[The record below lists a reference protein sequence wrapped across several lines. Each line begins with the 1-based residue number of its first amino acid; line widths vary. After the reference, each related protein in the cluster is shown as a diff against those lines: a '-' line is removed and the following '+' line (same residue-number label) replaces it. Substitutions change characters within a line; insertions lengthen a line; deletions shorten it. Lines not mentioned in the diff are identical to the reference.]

1 MIEQIREDLF
11 RMEIP
16 LPRNPLRSVN
26 SYVIKGKER
35 NLIIDTGL
43 NREECLNAL
52 TEGMKSLGVGLENT
66 DFFIT
71 HMHADHFALAGR
83 LAPESSAVYF
93 SRVDAARV
101 EKGDIWR
108 KMEEYA
114 ALNGFPAHVLSG
126 ALKAHPGYRYGWNK
140 ARPLTLV
147 QEGDIIRAGGYE
159 LRCIMTPGHT
169 PGHMCLFEGSSR
181 MFFSGDHILEDIT
194 PTIQCWAEDIQP
206 LRDYL
211 GSLEKTRGVDADL
224 VLPGHRRV
232 FRHLGKRT
240 DELKEHHSR
249 RASEALEALRDGP
262 LTAYEA
268 ASRMSWDIDC
278 RTWEEFPPS
287 QKWFAAGEAIA
298 HLRYLEEEG
307 MVVRKIHEGVFRYAI
322 KGGEAC

>member
-1 MIEQIREDLF
+1 MIEQITKDLF

-26 SYVIKGKER
+26 SYVIRGRDR

-43 NREECLNAL
+43 NREECLTAF
-52 TEGMKSLGVGLENT
+52 TEGIKRLGVDLENT

-83 LAPESSAVYF
+83 LAPDSSIVYF
-93 SRVDAARV
+93 SSIDAARI

-108 KMEEYA
+108 KMEDYA
-114 ALNGFPAHVLSG
+114 ALNGFPEAVLSG

-147 QEGDIIRAGGYE
+147 KEGDIIQVGDCR
-159 LRCIMTPGHT
+159 LRCIITPGHT
-169 PGHMCLFEGSSR
+169 PGHLCLFEASNR
-181 MFFSGDHILEDIT
+181 MLFSGDHILEDIT
-194 PTIQCWAEDIQP
+194 PNIQCWSEDLQP

-232 FRHLGKRT
+232 FNHLHKRI
-240 DELKEHHSR
+240 DELKEHHR
-249 RASEALEALRDGP
+249 KRASEALDALKGGP

-287 QKWFAAGEAIA
+287 QKWFATGEAIA

-307 MVVRKIHEGVFRYAI
+307 LVERRTYEGVFRFAI